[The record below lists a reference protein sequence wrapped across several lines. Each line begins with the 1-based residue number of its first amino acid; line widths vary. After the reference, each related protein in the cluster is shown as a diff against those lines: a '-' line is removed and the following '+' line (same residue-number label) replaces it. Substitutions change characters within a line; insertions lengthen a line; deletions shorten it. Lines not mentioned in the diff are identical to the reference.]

1 MAPFS
6 SVWALS
12 SCPTWLSPSSPATQ
26 QGSVAHICFS
36 SLPALQPVHKET
48 TQTQAKNIFSQTR
61 IIVAADQPYPKLTI
75 CFYFTS
81 PPQTTIFKS
90 LRWPGPLALSLELA
104 QMGHE
109 LTWYTELVQPERR
122 ENSQDPRCQVTVG
135 KLCIGISTPSLLF
148 QFFFSLE
155 QNSKMIIYKNRCLIA
170 AKL

>member
-1 MAPFS
+1 MGLKLLPHLVVTFLTSHPARLCGPHLFFFPSCAP
-6 SVWALS
+6 A
-12 SCPTWLSPSSPATQ
+12 SP
-26 QGSVAHICFS
+26 QGD
-36 SLPALQPVHKET
+36 
-48 TQTQAKNIFSQTR
+48 QTQAKNIFSQTR

-109 LTWYTELVQPERR
+109 LTWYTELVQPERH
-122 ENSQDPRCQVTVG
+122 ENSQDPRCQVTMG

-155 QNSKMIIYKNRCLIA
+155 QNSEMIIYKNRCLIA